1 MAATEKNAKQKK
13 EYEEIA
19 EIMEHIAHKQPRNFR
34 EALQMIYMVH
44 MASVNEDAI
53 SGMSPGRIG
62 QVLWPW
68 FEQDME
74 AGRITEAEV
83 LELLECYRVK

>member
-1 MAATEKNAKQKK
+1 
-13 EYEEIA
+13 
-19 EIMEHIAHKQPRNFR
+19 
-34 EALQMIYMVH
+34 MIYMVH

-83 LELLECYRVK
+83 LEL